1 MTELIY
7 KDAVLSVNAVD
18 LSDHV
23 KSATLTLGVEAQ
35 DDTAMGDNT
44 RSAIAGLKTWSLEVE
59 FHQDFAASQVD
70 ATLHPLIGAA
80 AFAISV
86 KPTSGAVSAT
96 NPNYNGNVILASYVP
111 MSGAVGVLLGAT
123 ASFQAA
129 GDLTRATS

>member
-23 KSATLTLGVEAQ
+23 KTATLTMGVEAQ

>member
-23 KSATLTLGVEAQ
+23 KTATLTMGVEAQ

-59 FHQDFAASQVD
+59 FHQDFAASEPDV
-70 ATLHPLIGAA
+70 TLEPLIGAA
-80 AFAISV
+80 AFAIAL
-86 KPTSGAVSAT
+86 KPTSAATSAT
-96 NPNYNGNVILASYVP
+96 NPDYQGNAILTSYVP
-111 MSGAVGVLLGAT
+111 MSQAVGTLLPCT
-123 ASFQAA
+123 ASFAAA

>member
-18 LSDHV
+18 LSGHV

-59 FHQDFAASQVD
+59 FQQDFAASQVD